1 MELKTDQQTIIEK
14 LKYER
19 MLWHSGVELIAGV
32 DEVGRG
38 PIAGPVVAAA
48 VILRHSF
55 PAELPIRLDDS
66 KKLSE
71 NQRNQAYKWIISHA
85 IAYGVG
91 FVEASEIDRINIRQ
105 AAMLAMRKA
114 VANMPVPPQHLLIDG
129 LAIEKPPFPQ
139 TAIIRGD
146 QHSLSVAAAS
156 IVAKVVR
163 DQVMIDYHQ
172 KFSVY
177 NFSQNKGYP
186 TAAHLDAIIEHGWSP
201 IHRRSFRPKRLQA
214 LGLC

>member
-1 MELKTDQQTIIEK
+1 MKEALFEK

-19 MLWHSGVELIAGV
+19 VLWHSGIERVAGV

-48 VILRHSF
+48 VILRYPF
-55 PAELPIRLDDS
+55 PAELPVRLDDS
-66 KKLSE
+66 KKLTE
-71 NQRNQAYKWIISHA
+71 PQRRQAYKWIIEHA
-85 IAYGVG
+85 LAYGVG
-91 FVEASEIDRINIRQ
+91 FVEAPEIDRINIRQ

-114 VANMPVPPQHLLIDG
+114 VASLPAAPQHLLIDG
-129 LAIEKPPFPQ
+129 LAIEEPPFPQ

-146 QHSLSVAAAS
+146 QQSLSIAAAS

-163 DQVMIDYHQ
+163 DQVMRHHHRQ
-172 KFSVY
+172 FPVY
-177 NFSQNKGYP
+177 RFDENKGYP
-186 TAAHLDAIIEHGWSP
+186 TAAHLDAIIAHGWCP
-201 IHRRSFRPKRLQA
+201 LHRRSFRPKRLQA